1 MVTFTGLQRHIHFP
15 ILTYNCRMASSILVM
30 MCTSFPAAHGGICLS
45 LRDTSEAGQRQ
56 VADKQDVCSFV
67 VERDCHVATAQGIR
81 QQVF

>member
-1 MVTFTGLQRHIHFP
+1 MVPQDFRGTSIFLSSPT
-15 ILTYNCRMASSILVM
+15 TASILVM

-45 LRDTSEAGQRQ
+45 LRDMSEAGQRQ

-67 VERDCHVATAQGIR
+67 VERDCHVATAQSIS